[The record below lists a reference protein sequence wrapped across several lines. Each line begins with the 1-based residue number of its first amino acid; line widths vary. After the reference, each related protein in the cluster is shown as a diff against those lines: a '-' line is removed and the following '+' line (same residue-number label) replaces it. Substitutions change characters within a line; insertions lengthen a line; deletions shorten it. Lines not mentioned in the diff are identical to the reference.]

1 MRPMLTRCMFV
12 EPEVGYIACCAQT
25 VAESVSKKSLL
36 SGRGSFFFSSGGLRT
51 VVLHVYIEYT
61 EPHDHP

>member
-12 EPEVGYIACCAQT
+12 EPGVGYIVCCAQT

-36 SGRGSFFFSSGGLRT
+36 SGRGSFFLVGGFALWYYM
-51 VVLHVYIEYT
+51 YI
-61 EPHDHP
+61 